1 MISSQACSSI
11 CQGEPITK
19 YSQGCLVFLSRSV
32 WRVIRTHQNTTK
44 EILMSGKN
52 VVSLSEVLKKK
63 QDKEKELEMYRR
75 HLTMIEDRMAFL
87 EMDRKVTTEIIE
99 MIENDAV
106 VVVDDSLPIIRLDD
120 DDYDDLDD

>member
-1 MISSQACSSI
+1 
-11 CQGEPITK
+11 
-19 YSQGCLVFLSRSV
+19 
-32 WRVIRTHQNTTK
+32 
-44 EILMSGKN
+44 MSGKN
-52 VVSLSEVLKKK
+52 VVSLSEVLKRK

-120 DDYDDLDD
+120 DDYDYLDD

>member
-1 MISSQACSSI
+1 
-11 CQGEPITK
+11 
-19 YSQGCLVFLSRSV
+19 
-32 WRVIRTHQNTTK
+32 
-44 EILMSGKN
+44 MSGKN
-52 VVSLSEVLKKK
+52 VVSLSEVLKRK

-75 HLTMIEDRMAFL
+75 HLSMIEDRMAFL

-106 VVVDDSLPIIRLDD
+106 VVVDDSLPIIRIDD

>member
-1 MISSQACSSI
+1 
-11 CQGEPITK
+11 
-19 YSQGCLVFLSRSV
+19 
-32 WRVIRTHQNTTK
+32 
-44 EILMSGKN
+44 MSDKK
-52 VVSLSEVLKKK
+52 VVSLSAVLKRK

-75 HLTMIEDRMAFL
+75 HLSMIEDRMAFL

-106 VVVDDSLPIIRLDD
+106 VVVDDSLPIIRIDD

>member
-1 MISSQACSSI
+1 
-11 CQGEPITK
+11 
-19 YSQGCLVFLSRSV
+19 
-32 WRVIRTHQNTTK
+32 
-44 EILMSGKN
+44 
-52 VVSLSEVLKKK
+52 
-63 QDKEKELEMYRR
+63 MYRR

>member
-1 MISSQACSSI
+1 
-11 CQGEPITK
+11 
-19 YSQGCLVFLSRSV
+19 
-32 WRVIRTHQNTTK
+32 
-44 EILMSGKN
+44 MSDKK
-52 VVSLSEVLKKK
+52 VVSLSEVLKRK

-75 HLTMIEDRMAFL
+75 HLSMIEDRMAFL

-106 VVVDDSLPIIRLDD
+106 VVVDDSLPIIRIDD

>member
-1 MISSQACSSI
+1 
-11 CQGEPITK
+11 
-19 YSQGCLVFLSRSV
+19 
-32 WRVIRTHQNTTK
+32 
-44 EILMSGKN
+44 MSDKK
-52 VVSLSEVLKKK
+52 VVSLSEVLKRK

-106 VVVDDSLPIIRLDD
+106 VVVDDSLPIIRIDD
-120 DDYDDLDD
+120 DDYDDLDDWIVKYLHI